1 LMKEGARAYANH
13 NFLQAWYFYFDEINK
28 SNKYSLDSLLNSA
41 FCLMKAGEVRQ
52 YYFSEKKFTDTVHDQ
67 ISSILAFAP
76 DNLEAQELRAELYR
90 KQELFKEAYI
100 TLLQIHGR
108 KKDDLE
114 TKFSMG
120 EVLLDLGR
128 VQDAVKHFED
138 LKKIGYDS
146 AKLYPKLA
154 DAYYK
159 LGDKEKISGLVS
171 IDRIF
176 DTNDPSFGL
185 IFAKVEYEMGDLESS
200 LHVCKWLLHHHSNES
215 TLWFLLEKIFQ
226 KLENK
231 NHAKFAQQT
240 GIYMESWIEQLT
252 TKITKLQ
259 ETGFYDAVEIHAFSN
274 DKMHEHLLQKYNINT
289 KYPHMRQDEIL
300 ELPYEER
307 SFESL
312 LISLEEEKQHY
323 IESEKYAK
331 EEEEMKNYEEPGLER
346 EDFDEDIVEELQ
358 DCGLTDDE
366 ISAYQSL
373 PVD

>member
-1 LMKEGARAYANH
+1 MVRETKSLTDEDYDRLMKEGEKEYANH

-28 SNKYSLDSLLNSA
+28 SNKKSLDSLLNSA

-114 TKFSMG
+114 TKFSIG
-120 EVLLDLGR
+120 EVLSDLGR

-176 DTNDPSFGL
+176 D
-185 IFAKVEYEMGDLESS
+185 
-200 LHVCKWLLHHHSNES
+200 
-215 TLWFLLEKIFQ
+215 
-226 KLENK
+226 
-231 NHAKFAQQT
+231 
-240 GIYMESWIEQLT
+240 
-252 TKITKLQ
+252 
-259 ETGFYDAVEIHAFSN
+259 
-274 DKMHEHLLQKYNINT
+274 
-289 KYPHMRQDEIL
+289 
-300 ELPYEER
+300 
-307 SFESL
+307 
-312 LISLEEEKQHY
+312 
-323 IESEKYAK
+323 
-331 EEEEMKNYEEPGLER
+331 
-346 EDFDEDIVEELQ
+346 
-358 DCGLTDDE
+358 
-366 ISAYQSL
+366 
-373 PVD
+373 